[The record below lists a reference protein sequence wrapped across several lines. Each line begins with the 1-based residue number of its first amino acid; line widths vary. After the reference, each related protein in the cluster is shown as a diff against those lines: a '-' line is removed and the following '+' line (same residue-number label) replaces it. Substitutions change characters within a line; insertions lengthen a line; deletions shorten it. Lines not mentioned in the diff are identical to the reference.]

1 MGQIQVNDGSIY
13 YEIRGSGYPLI
24 LIAGFTCDHT
34 LWTPIID
41 SLTTCFQIVLFDN
54 RGAGRTQDS
63 AKKLSVELLAED
75 VKVLAKT
82 LGLKKPHIIGQSM
95 GGTIAQKFAATY
107 PEEIGK
113 LGLIVTSAKWR
124 KAMLLGLKS
133 HLFLR
138 QEGVNA
144 NVVFESII
152 PWIFGEKLLED
163 HANIE
168 MLRKVFFENPYPQS
182 IENHARQMVILEDFD
197 GRADLDKIKAPT
209 LIMYGKEDIVAP
221 SYEAEF
227 LAKHIS
233 HAKIEAFEGGHGIIL
248 EDSEKLS
255 AAILSF
261 FKSG

>member
-1 MGQIQVNDGSIY
+1 MAQIQIKDGSIY

-34 LWTPIID
+34 LWTPIINR
-41 SLTTCFQIVLFDN
+41 LTPYFQIVLFDN
-54 RGAGRTQDS
+54 RGVGRTQDN

-75 VKVLAKT
+75 VKTLAET

-95 GGTIAQKFAATY
+95 GGTIAQKFAATF

-113 LGLIVTSAKWR
+113 LGLITTSAKWR

-133 HLFLR
+133 HLLLR
-138 QEGVNA
+138 QKGVDA
-144 NVVFESII
+144 NVVFESTI

-163 HANIE
+163 PTIIE
-168 MLRKVFFENPYPQS
+168 MLRKLSLENPYPQS
-182 IENHARQMVILEDFD
+182 VENHARQMAILEDFD
-197 GRADLDKIKAPT
+197 GRNDLDKIKAET

-221 SYEAEF
+221 YYEAEF
-227 LAKHIS
+227 LAKNIT
-233 HAKIEAFEGGHGIIL
+233 HAKIEAFTGGHGIIL

-255 AAILSF
+255 AAILRF
-261 FKSG
+261 FSSE